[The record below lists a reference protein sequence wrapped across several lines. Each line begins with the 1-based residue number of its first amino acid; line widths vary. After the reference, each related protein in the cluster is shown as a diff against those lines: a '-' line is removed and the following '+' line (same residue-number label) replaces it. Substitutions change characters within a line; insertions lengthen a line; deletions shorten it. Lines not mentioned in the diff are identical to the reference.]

1 MGSKRNHDY
10 LNWSNTLPAFIP
22 ALFNFKKSD
31 TPFSIITVLRREYAS
46 MLAAVIGFSFVEVL
60 RSYIINGSLMISD
73 LTLSILLGVSVV
85 VIILRSLK
93 HYTHLLNEKGR
104 S

>member
-1 MGSKRNHDY
+1 MPSV
-10 LNWSNTLPAFIP
+10 L
-22 ALFNFKKSD
+22 NFKKSD

-46 MLAAVIGFSFVEVL
+46 ILSAVIGFSYIEVL
-60 RSYIINGSLMISD
+60 RNYIINGSLEISE
-73 LTLSILLGVSVV
+73 LTLTILLVVTIV

-93 HYTHLLNEKGR
+93 HYTHLLNEIGR